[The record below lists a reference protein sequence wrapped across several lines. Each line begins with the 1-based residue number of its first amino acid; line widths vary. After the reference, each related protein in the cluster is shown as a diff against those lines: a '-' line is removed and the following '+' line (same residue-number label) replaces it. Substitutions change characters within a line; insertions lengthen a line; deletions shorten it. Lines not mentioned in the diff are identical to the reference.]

1 MESSLIH
8 AEKLAI
14 FSAYAEV
21 NEREVRN
28 YLIEKWETITQG
40 MNDSTMLFMAGIH
53 GSDQGTIGPKA
64 RSLEIMK
71 VQIKEILPRDY
82 PQLKR
87 DIEDRKIK
95 FEYLD
100 MFDFYDPEKCKQ
112 IKEDELIQEITRI
125 DPQIIIMV
133 ICFSRILEC
142 KFLLEENGLLSC
154 KKLNRELNLSTG
166 GKIITLNES
175 QKKFI
180 QTVAVNIEKK
190 IVHIEGLVGSGKT
203 LLGIEIVKMK
213 LAHATFFPS
222 KLWH

>member
-1 MESSLIH
+1 MH

-14 FSAYAEV
+14 FSAYAEI

-28 YLIEKWETITQG
+28 YLIEKWETITEG

-53 GSDQGTIGPKA
+53 GSDQGKIGPKA
-64 RSLEIMK
+64 RSLETMK
-71 VQIKEILPRDY
+71 VQIQKILPRDY
-82 PQLKR
+82 PQLQR
-87 DIEDRKIK
+87 DIEERKIK

-100 MFDFYDPEKCKQ
+100 MFDFFDPEKCRQ
-112 IKEDELIQEITRI
+112 IKEEELIEEITRI

-142 KFLLEENGLLSC
+142 KFLLEENGILSC

-175 QKKFI
+175 QKSLC
-180 QTVAVNIEKK
+180 KK
-190 IVHIEGLVGSGKT
+190 
-203 LLGIEIVKMK
+203 K
-213 LAHATFFPS
+213 LHRMLFCS
-222 KLWH
+222 KLTVLLSKN